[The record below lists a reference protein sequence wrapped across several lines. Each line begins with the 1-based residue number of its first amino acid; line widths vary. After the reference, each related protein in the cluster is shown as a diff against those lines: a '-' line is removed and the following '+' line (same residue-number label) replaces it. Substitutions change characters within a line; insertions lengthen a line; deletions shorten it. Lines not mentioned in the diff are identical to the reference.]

1 MNRILRLIFV
11 FIILSN
17 YCIAQTT
24 GVSSVLKGKIL
35 ADTNDLDGIYIFN
48 ASTKDAVLSDKEG
61 YFQIKATV
69 GDTLMV
75 SAVQFKGVKVGLKKE
90 DFGPNLF
97 FVKMH
102 TLLRQLDEVR
112 IMQYKNIN
120 SVSLGIVSKNVKTY
134 TPAERKIYT
143 ATNGVDKLFNMISG
157 RTKMLKEEAGIEKKE
172 FLLEK
177 ISRLYD
183 DSFFRDK
190 LKIPEINIK
199 GFQYYII
206 EDKDFV
212 DALNSKN
219 KTLAT
224 FLMGELAVQ
233 YLELL
238 NQK

>member
-1 MNRILRLIFV
+1 MANLFKLVLILFLV
-11 FIILSN
+11 SN
-17 YCIAQTT
+17 YGLAQTT
-24 GVSSVLKGKIL
+24 VEANILKGKIL
-35 ADTNDLDGIYIFN
+35 ADTSDLDGIYIFN
-48 ASTKDAVLSDKEG
+48 ASTKNAVLSDQEG

-69 GDTLMV
+69 GDTLMI

-97 FVKMH
+97 FVKMQ
-102 TLLRQLDEVR
+102 TIMRQLDEVKV
-112 IMQYKNIN
+112 MQYKNIN
-120 SVSLGIVSKNVKTY
+120 SISLGIVSKNVKTY
-134 TPAERKIYT
+134 TPAERKVYT
-143 ATNGVDKLFNMISG
+143 ATNGVDKIFNMFSG

-172 FLLEK
+172 FLLDK

-183 DSFFRDK
+183 DSFFKDK